1 MRNRKKKVKVVIKT
15 NFKRKMTEE
24 DKKRFDEMVEKEQ
37 TRYRQSDLRGGIDL
51 RGNYTALHHRWVKN
65 YGD

>member
-37 TRYRQSDLRGGIDL
+37 TRYRQSALSGGIDL

-65 YGD
+65 YDD